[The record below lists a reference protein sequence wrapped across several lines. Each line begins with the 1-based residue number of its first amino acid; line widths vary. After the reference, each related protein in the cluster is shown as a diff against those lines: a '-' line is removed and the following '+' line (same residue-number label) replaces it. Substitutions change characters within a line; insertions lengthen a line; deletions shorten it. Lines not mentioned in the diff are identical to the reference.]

1 MTKQNT
7 RTFDAFLKTN
17 KIEKQNEFIPVSKS
31 FVDEDGNAI
40 LWEVRQLTND
50 EMKHIKKTCVKQNR
64 DKRGNVSVETDTD
77 KMLCLMAATSTV
89 YPDLKNAEL
98 QNSYGVMGEVDLLEA
113 MLSAGELLAYEQ
125 EINRINGFDVSFD
138 DKVEE
143 AKN

>member
-1 MTKQNT
+1 MA

-31 FVDEDGNAI
+31 FVDEDGNPI
-40 LWEVRQLTND
+40 LWEVRQLTNE
-50 EMKHIKKTCVKQNR
+50 EMKYIKKTCVKQTK
-64 DKRGNVSVETDTD
+64 DKRGNVTVETDSD
-77 KMLCLMAATSTV
+77 KMMCLMAAMSTV

-98 QNSYGVMGEVDLLEA
+98 QNSYGVYGETALLEA
-113 MLSAGELLAYEQ
+113 MLSAGELLVYEQ
-125 EINRINGFDVSFD
+125 EVNRINGFDVSFD